1 MVKYDD
7 SILLNNI
14 RPKAFFFQMQF
25 NVVDIPYDIITSIK
39 LEKGLLSSTI
49 RFKAP
54 ALMSSTRLGMMDS
67 IVDGED
73 NDQGRHN

>member
-1 MVKYDD
+1 M
-7 SILLNNI
+7 LGI
-14 RPKAFFFQMQF
+14 RE
-25 NVVDIPYDIITSIK
+25 NVIDIPYDIITSVK

-54 ALMSSTRLGMMDS
+54 GLMSSTRLGMMYS

-73 NDQGRHN
+73 NDQGGVIEAIPKGKGQD